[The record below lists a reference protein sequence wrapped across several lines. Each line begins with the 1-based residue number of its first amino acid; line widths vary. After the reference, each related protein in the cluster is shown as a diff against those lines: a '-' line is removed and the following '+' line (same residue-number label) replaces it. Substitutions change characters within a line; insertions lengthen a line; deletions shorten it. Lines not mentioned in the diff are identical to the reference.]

1 MKMNKREFIKAL
13 SGKTGLSLEDTSIVN
28 QILEEN
34 FFLRCKNKDKIVS
47 EIVRSLN
54 ISKDE
59 AVNLYEEAKT
69 IFNEEVRYRF
79 KHSFQS
85 KD

>member
-1 MKMNKREFIKAL
+1 MNKREFIKAL